1 MATQTLRET
10 KKKQQKSS
18 LSFDSILMS
27 ILMGITGKKLER
39 EIKKKTTET
48 ILLEEKHENFIA
60 AVRK

>member
-1 MATQTLRET
+1 
-10 KKKQQKSS
+10 
-18 LSFDSILMS
+18 
-27 ILMGITGKKLER
+27 MGITGKKLER

>member
-39 EIKKKTTET
+39 EIKKKS
-48 ILLEEKHENFIA
+48 N
-60 AVRK
+60 